1 MIQLVHALKPI
12 RKRMR
17 AQRALSWTMIGLLAG
32 AIIVLLMRGAS
43 FMWEFPNVTI
53 WYFVAMICSPL
64 LFGGIAWL
72 LPISDM
78 SVARLAD
85 SCGLHARA
93 QTALMLKSSD
103 TPMADLQRQDTLECL
118 NNFNPKA
125 MLPFQIPKFSII
137 GVIVCALCF
146 SASFLIANPQMQIM
160 HAKTEFQTEM
170 KKQADLVEE
179 GAAKLDDSQA
189 QTQDL
194 RKLLGD
200 LAHELRQST
209 EPKTALSALD
219 DAEREMD
226 QIKKTTSK
234 DALKALKDAG
244 LSELAQALEA
254 GDSEKAKQLL
264 KQGTEQANSAQ
275 SSQSTSSQ
283 LSKAAQS
290 ASDQSASQ
298 QLSDA
303 SQALSSG
310 NLQKALESLQNAA
323 LGQSNALTQA
333 SALSA
338 MARSAAAQAGAKQAA
353 TLNLNGLSISSL
365 ASMSTAGNSTGS
377 GAGGASGTGSGG
389 GAGLGTTNKDG
400 GYTASTNSTAP
411 LGSNA
416 PQMKVSEYESI
427 YDPTRLGTEGEVTN
441 ERGQI
446 GEGEISEATI
456 GSGLGSI
463 DESVPYNEV
472 LPEYYES
479 AVEAVQNA
487 NLPGYAQNWVDRYFS
502 SLTE

>member
-1 MIQLVHALKPI
+1 
-12 RKRMR
+12 
-17 AQRALSWTMIGLLAG
+17 MIGLLAG
-32 AIIVLLMRGAS
+32 AIIVLLLRGAS
-43 FMWEFPNVTI
+43 FMWEFPNVTT
-53 WYFVAMICSPL
+53 WYFVAIISAPL

-118 NNFNPKA
+118 NGFNPKA
-125 MLPFQIPKFSII
+125 MLPFQVPRFSVI
-137 GVIVCALCF
+137 GVLVCALCF

-179 GAAKLDDSQA
+179 GATKLDDAQA

-226 QIKKTTSK
+226 QIKKNTSK
-234 DALKALKDAG
+234 DTLKALKDAG

-264 KQGTEQANSAQ
+264 NQGTEQANSAQ

-290 ASDQSASQ
+290 ASDPSASQ

-303 SQALSSG
+303 AQALSSG
-310 NLQKALESLQNAA
+310 NLQNALESLQNAA
-323 LGQSNALTQA
+323 LGQSNALAQA

-353 TLNLNGLSISSL
+353 TLNLNGLSISGL
-365 ASMSTAGNSTGS
+365 ASMSAAGNSAGS
-377 GAGGASGTGSGG
+377 GSGSGSSSGMESGG
-389 GAGLGTTNKDG
+389 GAGLGSTNKDG
-400 GYTASTNSTAP
+400 GYTASTNGTAP

-416 PQMKVSEYESI
+416 PKMKVSEYESI
-427 YDPTRLGTEGEVTN
+427 YDPTRLGTEGEITN